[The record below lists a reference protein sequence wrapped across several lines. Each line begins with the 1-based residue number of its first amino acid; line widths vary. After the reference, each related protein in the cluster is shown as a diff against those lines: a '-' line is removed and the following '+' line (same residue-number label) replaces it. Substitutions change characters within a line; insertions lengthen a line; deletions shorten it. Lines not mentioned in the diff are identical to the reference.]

1 MLEKKKMNQATTG
14 MNLDSS
20 SSPSA
25 TGGTTQADTAHRRDL
40 TDQQKQKMPP

>member
-25 TGGTTQADTAHRRDL
+25 IEGIAQVDTAHRRVH
-40 TDQQKQKMPP
+40 TDQQKQKTPP